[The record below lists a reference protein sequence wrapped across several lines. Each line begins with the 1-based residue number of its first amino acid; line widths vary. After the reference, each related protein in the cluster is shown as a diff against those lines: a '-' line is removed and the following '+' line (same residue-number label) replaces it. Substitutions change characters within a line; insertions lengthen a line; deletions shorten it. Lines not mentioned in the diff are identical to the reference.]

1 MGEGETLW
9 EIRKNLVYSLIS
21 MFPGSGVIGTDAC
34 VPVSRLAGL
43 IDQYKVDQEGI
54 NAEIEREGND
64 GNEAL
69 KGRKLASLIL
79 GHVGDGNFHSL
90 M

>member
-1 MGEGETLW
+1 
-9 EIRKNLVYSLIS
+9 
-21 MFPGSGVIGTDAC
+21 
-34 VPVSRLAGL
+34 L

-69 KGRKLASLIL
+69 KGRKLVSLIL